1 MNYNNYI
8 TYLKKNNIILFDYQ
22 YRLSYYKL
30 NKLQLF
36 NNQIGG
42 SINNKNNTNILFK
55 NKSYKETINIINL
68 SLSNNIKLG
77 YLYYLIYN

>member
-42 SINNKNNTNILFK
+42 SINNKNNTNIFLK
-55 NKSYKETINIINL
+55 INL
-68 SLSNNIKLG
+68 IKKL
-77 YLYYLIYN
+77 LILLI